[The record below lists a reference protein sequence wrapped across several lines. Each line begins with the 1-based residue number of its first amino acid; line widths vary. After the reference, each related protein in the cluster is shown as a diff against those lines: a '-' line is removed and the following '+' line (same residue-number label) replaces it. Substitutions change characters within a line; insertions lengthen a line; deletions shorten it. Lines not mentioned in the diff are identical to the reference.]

1 MSKQSQNLLN
11 LTQAAEAVG
20 VTRKTLYSHIEK
32 GLISVTRSQG
42 KRYVD
47 VSELLRHY
55 GDVSLPKDKVSD
67 VTRSQDKRDN
77 DTYEALKALRQQ
89 VEELHLLVKGQEKLL
104 LEDKQAREKLDVERQ
119 EQLQEQTAL
128 IEQLQR
134 ERDALSAA
142 LDAEK
147 GKGFWSRIFKKG

>member
-1 MSKQSQNLLN
+1 MSKQTQNLLN

-20 VTRKTLYSHIEK
+20 VTRKTLYSHIDK
-32 GLISVTRSQG
+32 GLVSVTRSQG

-67 VTRSQDKRDN
+67 VTRSQDKQDI
-77 DTYEALKALRQQ
+77 DTSPILKAMQKELAELRMLVEGQQ
-89 VEELHLLVKGQEKLL
+89 QLL
-104 LEDKQAREKLDVERQ
+104 LEDKQARDQQSLQQSTERQ
-119 EQLQEQTAL
+119 EQIEL

-142 LDAEK
+142 LEAEK

>member
-1 MSKQSQNLLN
+1 MSKHPQNLLN

-20 VTRKTLYSHIEK
+20 VTRKTLYSHIDK
-32 GLISVTRSQG
+32 GLISITRSQG

-55 GDVSLPKDKVSD
+55 GDVSLPDAEVNK
-67 VTRSQDKRDN
+67 VTRSQDKHES
-77 DTYEALKALRQQ
+77 DTSQTLKAMQKELAELR
-89 VEELHLLVKGQEKLL
+89 LLVEGQQQLL
-104 LEDKQAREKLDVERQ
+104 LEDKQARENQNAERQ
-119 EQLQEQTAL
+119 EQIEL

-142 LDAEK
+142 LEAEK

>member
-67 VTRSQDKRDN
+67 VTRSQDKRDE
-77 DTYEALKALRQQ
+77 DTYHALKAMR
-89 VEELHLLVKGQEKLL
+89 EELAEVRQLIKSQEQLL
-104 LEDKQAREKLDVERQ
+104 LEDK
-119 EQLQEQTAL
+119 
-128 IEQLQR
+128 LQR
-134 ERDALSAA
+134 EQKFADEELERQNLKQEVIDLKQQ
-142 LDAEK
+142 LEAERK
-147 GKGFWSRIFKKG
+147 KGFWAKLFKS

>member
-1 MSKQSQNLLN
+1 VSKQTQNLLN

-20 VTRKTLYSHIEK
+20 VTRKTLYSHIDK
-32 GLISVTRSQG
+32 GLVSVTRSQG

-67 VTRSQDKRDN
+67 VTRSQDKQDI
-77 DTYEALKALRQQ
+77 DTSQTLKAMQKELAELRMLVEGQQ
-89 VEELHLLVKGQEKLL
+89 QLL
-104 LEDKQAREKLDVERQ
+104 LEDKQARDQQIQQQSTERQ
-119 EQLQEQTAL
+119 EQIEL
-128 IEQLQR
+128 IEQLQQ

-142 LDAEK
+142 LEAER
-147 GKGFWSRIFKKG
+147 GKGFWSRIFKKE